1 MSPSR
6 PTSPDRWFDLFRLAL
21 TPKWLGS
28 LLLVLVLVT
37 CFVGLSTWQ
46 VNRAQHKNDVTESAD
61 VDQVKDFNDVMNA
74 QAPMPGIL
82 ADQRVSLSGHWVPD
96 AQVVVPDRVLDGESG
111 YWVVTM
117 FAPDGAHLGEGVE
130 AGDAQDKTIAIPV
143 LRGFTTE
150 KSTAM
155 NSRAAEGPVEIT
167 ARIGPI
173 EGPQPGNDLPE
184 GEVHTVSTSQII
196 NLFPDLL
203 TYSGFLLPESAQG
216 AAASVGTDG
225 LSFVPPTTTR
235 DEGGF
240 DLQSAVYAIEWLIFA
255 AMALY
260 MWWQLL
266 RDDFMRR
273 RLGADGDSQ
282 DPQNRVEYV
291 VVKSAGAANIDPEVM
306 SGLTGLPA
314 HRHGGKKPRG
324 RRGRSTAATGTD
336 TTGTG
341 GTDTAGTGTAGTE
354 AAETDTTDT
363 ETRTTGGNR
372 A

>member
-1 MSPSR
+1 M
-6 PTSPDRWFDLFRLAL
+6 
-21 TPKWLGS
+21 
-28 LLLVLVLVT
+28 LVLVT

-46 VNRAQHKNDVTESAD
+46 VNRAAHKNDVTDSAA
-61 VDQVKDFNDVMNA
+61 VDEVKDFNDVMNA

-82 ADQRVSLSGHWVPD
+82 ADQRVSLSGHWIPD

-117 FAPDGAHLGEGVE
+117 FAPDGGHLGEGVT
-130 AGDAQDKTIAIPV
+130 AADADDKTIAVPV

-150 KSTAM
+150 ESTAM
-155 NSRAAEGPVEIT
+155 KSRAAEGSVDLT

-173 EGPQPGNDLPE
+173 EGPQPGDDLPE
-184 GEVHTVSTSQII
+184 GQVHTVSTSQII

-240 DLQSAVYAIEWLIFA
+240 DLQSAVYAVEWLIFA

-266 RDDFMRR
+266 RDDFVRR
-273 RLGADGDSQ
+273 RLGGDADSQ

-306 SGLTGLPA
+306 SELTGLPA
-314 HRHGGKKPRG
+314 RRHGGKKPRG
-324 RRGRSTAATGTD
+324 RGTD
-336 TTGTG
+336 TGASTGSDSR
-341 GTDTAGTGTAGTE
+341 TDTD
-354 AAETDTTDT
+354 TDSDT
-363 ETRTTGGNR
+363 HTTGGNR